1 MIMNLHN
8 TLAQLNQELST
19 RLHTYVDSIA
29 AGRLTAAEAN
39 HKYFCIETCISL
51 LGGPTPHASHI
62 QSPEKVIAELDA
74 WALEITRAAS
84 FETRH
89 ADTRKIRAIQEAKTI
104 ISGGPESS
112 PVEQITLF

>member
-1 MIMNLHN
+1 MNLHT

-62 QSPEKVIAELDA
+62 QSPENVIAELDA
-74 WALEITRAAS
+74 WALEITRSAS
-84 FETRH
+84 FETRF
-89 ADTRKIRAIQEAKTI
+89 ADHRKVLAIQHAKSI
-104 ISGGPESS
+104 VSGGSESS
-112 PVEQITLF
+112 PAEQITLF

>member
-1 MIMNLHN
+1 MNIN
-8 TLAQLNQELST
+8 STLAQLNQELST

-62 QSPEKVIAELDA
+62 QSTQEVIRELDV
-74 WALEITRAAS
+74 WAIEITRAAS
-84 FETRH
+84 F
-89 ADTRKIRAIQEAKTI
+89 DTRFADNRKVLAIQHAKSI
-104 ISGGPESS
+104 ISGGSESS

>member
-1 MIMNLHN
+1 MNLN
-8 TLAQLNQELST
+8 STLAQLNQELST
-19 RLHTYVDSIA
+19 RLNTYVEIIA

-84 FETRH
+84 F
-89 ADTRKIRAIQEAKTI
+89 DTRFDDKRKVLAIQHAKSI
-104 ISGGPESS
+104 ISGGSESS
-112 PVEQITLF
+112 PVKPITLF